1 MKATTATTKN
11 CSSLL
16 PDFLKEKYMETL
28 DNTIADIKENTIK
41 SIENFISFPEEN
53 GKYQGMPKSI
63 VPQSKSDIQTGFE
76 GVKDHYPSL
85 SSDPTKLVIPYG
97 SPKIIIGG
105 KTFSTK
111 YFERELKP
119 MPDKSFPGIFIAL
132 DPKDIEELE
141 GVVYRGERYLEQF
154 WAEKDFGNRVK
165 FQFVNQDNKIMNVIP
180 FIFAWW
186 FAEQL
191 AKEYLKWCKEKQDL
205 ANEEITNKTIAIDLC
220 IKYDIPYSTCLTSD
234 TLLRSTTLANFSS
247 IDCGNYKK
255 RRTGNS

>member
-1 MKATTATTKN
+1 MKATTTTKN
-11 CSSLL
+11 CSSLVA
-16 PDFLKEKYMETL
+16 DFLKEKYMETL

-41 SIENFISFPEEN
+41 SIENFISFPEEK

-63 VPQSKSDIQTGFE
+63 IPQSKSDIQTGFE

-105 KTFSTK
+105 KTFSAK

-132 DPKDIEELE
+132 DPKDIKELE
-141 GVVYRGERYLEQF
+141 DVVYLGETSVKKL
-154 WAEKDFGNRVK
+154 WAENFFGNRVEI
-165 FQFVNQDNKIMNVIP
+165 QFVNQKDKIMNVIP
-180 FIFAWW
+180 CIFAWW

-191 AKEYLKWCKEKQDL
+191 AKEYLKWCKKEQDL

-247 IDCGNYKK
+247 IDRGNYKK
-255 RRTGNS
+255 RRTDDS